1 MAHKVQL
8 LLHLEQSNYFIGL
21 LAVVAVESLQ
31 VSNRTPNNTD
41 AILHDVKVS
50 MPMTTYGHDF
60 VPAAISRQNLSDTAR
75 CRLTRGMMQG
85 HGSVNP
91 ASTGKL
97 QRPLSAVFAGANYLK
112 PGIAAMPHIEHH
124 SRTLRRTHLSRTH

>member
-75 CRLTRGMMQG
+75 SLISIERIRQG
-85 HGSVNP
+85 
-91 ASTGKL
+91 
-97 QRPLSAVFAGANYLK
+97 RPLDTAFKRARVNNRDDSVD
-112 PGIAAMPHIEHH
+112 
-124 SRTLRRTHLSRTH
+124 